1 MRVEAP
7 EIRRENF
14 FTLRVAIVLVYDTGI
29 YSIIGIL
36 QVHGLQ
42 QSIKYN
48 YVAIIIS
55 IFHRARL

>member
-7 EIRRENF
+7 EIRRERD
-14 FTLRVAIVLVYDTGI
+14 TLRVAIVLVYGAGM

-42 QSIKYN
+42 QPIKY
-48 YVAIIIS
+48 
-55 IFHRARL
+55 